1 MISIYTFIYINSNY
15 RKLKIIKKD
24 VILTMAVV
32 RKIDKNKNEL
42 TLEQMLKKFK
52 QQVEKDGDLKLLR
65 KREFYMS
72 KSQKRRAK
80 QKENQRRLMK
90 GKKKR

>member
-1 MISIYTFIYINSNY
+1 
-15 RKLKIIKKD
+15 
-24 VILTMAVV
+24 MAVV

-65 KREFYMS
+65 KREYYMS